1 MEHGIGQN
9 KYDESGIYQLTCPD
23 CKVKYT
29 GQTGRLF
36 KIGFQE
42 HLGDFKYGNDKF
54 KFAQQLLENIHAIGP
69 MEDIMDIIHINN
81 KGKMMDTLGKFYIH
95 KETKSNNLI
104 NNKLT
109 VKANAIFQT
118 VVHEDPYRGHSDSP

>member
-54 KFAQQLLENIHAIGP
+54 KFAQQLLENRHATAQRKIR
-69 MEDIMDIIHINN
+69 IMDIIRITN
-81 KGKMMDTLGKFYIH
+81 KGKMMDTL
-95 KETKSNNLI
+95 E
-104 NNKLT
+104 
-109 VKANAIFQT
+109 
-118 VVHEDPYRGHSDSP
+118 